1 MSNCVF
7 PGEGRGV
14 HEESTHHAKHK
25 FGLHFSLINH
35 SILQEEGAGR
45 KSTFDHNGGGGSGFW
60 QTINL
65 DHGIYEQMHTLTFFY
80 NEMKWD
86 TSSFSNLAFFTK
98 LGSGGGGVFFDP
110 LMTNR
115 VQRFP

>member
-65 DHGIYEQMHTLTFFY
+65 DHEIYEQPLIKKIMRFLNYFLLA
-80 NEMKWD
+80 NED
-86 TSSFSNLAFFTK
+86 
-98 LGSGGGGVFFDP
+98 
-110 LMTNR
+110 
-115 VQRFP
+115 